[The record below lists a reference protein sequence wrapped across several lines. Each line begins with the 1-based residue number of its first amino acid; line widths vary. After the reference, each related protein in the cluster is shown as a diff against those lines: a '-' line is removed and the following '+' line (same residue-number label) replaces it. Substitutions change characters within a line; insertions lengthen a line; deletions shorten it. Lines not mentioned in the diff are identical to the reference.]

1 MDSSEVAAYRRG
13 QAANLRLAVVGRY
26 LFLGLCT
33 GMGAGA
39 VAAALLDQ
47 GDPEWF
53 GVVVTI
59 YAVVAGVV
67 GLVVGGILA
76 GVALRLTAP
85 LTARARMWL
94 TMVPVWVALV
104 AVWFLA
110 QDSAA
115 GRGPVA
121 VLTVATITGGASFF
135 LTPWC
140 VAPLR
145 ELREHGGRQ
154 PR

>member
-26 LFLGLCT
+26 LFVGLCT

-39 VAAALLDQ
+39 VAGALLDQ

-59 YAVVAGVV
+59 HAVAAGVV
-67 GLVVGGILA
+67 GLVVGGVLA
-76 GVALRLTAP
+76 GVALRLSAP
-85 LTARARMWL
+85 TTPRVQAWL
-94 TMVPVWVALV
+94 TMAPVWVALV
-104 AVWFLA
+104 AVWYLA
-110 QDSAA
+110 RDTTAGWAA
-115 GRGPVA
+115 VA
-121 VLTVATITGGASFF
+121 VLAVATVTAVASFF

-145 ELREHGGRQ
+145 EPREHAVRQ

>member
-1 MDSSEVAAYRRG
+1 MDSSDVAAYRRG

-26 LFLGLCT
+26 LFVGLCT
-33 GMGAGA
+33 GMGAGG
-39 VAAALLDQ
+39 VAGALLDQ
-47 GDPEWF
+47 IDSEWF
-53 GVVVTI
+53 GVLMTI

-67 GLVVGGILA
+67 GLAVGGILA
-76 GVALRLTAP
+76 GVALRLPAP
-85 LTARARMWL
+85 LTARARTWL
-94 TMVPVWVALV
+94 TMAPVWVALV

-110 QDSAA
+110 RDTTTGWAA
-115 GRGPVA
+115 VV
-121 VLTVATITGGASFF
+121 VLVVATVTAVASFF

-145 ELREHGGRQ
+145 GLREHAGRQ

>member
-26 LFLGLCT
+26 LFVGLCT
-33 GMGAGA
+33 GMGAGG
-39 VAAALLDQ
+39 VAGALLDQ
-47 GDPEWF
+47 IDSEWF
-53 GVVVTI
+53 GVLMTI

-67 GLVVGGILA
+67 GLAVGGILA
-76 GVALRLTAP
+76 GVALRFSAPTTPRVQAWLTTAP
-85 LTARARMWL
+85 
-94 TMVPVWVALV
+94 VGVALV

-110 QDSAA
+110 RGTTAGWAA
-115 GRGPVA
+115 VA
-121 VLTVATITGGASFF
+121 VLAVATGTAVASYF

-140 VAPLR
+140 IAPLR